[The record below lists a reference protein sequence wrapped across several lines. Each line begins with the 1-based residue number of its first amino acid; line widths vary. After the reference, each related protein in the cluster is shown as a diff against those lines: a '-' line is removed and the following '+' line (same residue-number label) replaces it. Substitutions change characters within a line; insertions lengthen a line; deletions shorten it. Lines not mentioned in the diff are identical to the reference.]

1 MKGDEKIK
9 RAEVVEVV
17 RVLVAEGEGTD
28 SSPVEL
34 VEQYWGKDGHYIG
47 KIKSSQLRGIIID
60 LSTHDI

>member
-1 MKGDEKIK
+1 MNENEKIK

-17 RVLVAEGEGTD
+17 RVFVAEGEGTD

-47 KIKSSQLRGIIID
+47 KIKSS
-60 LSTHDI
+60 